1 MIKTIAHFADI
12 HVPKALDRHNEYRK
26 VLDKLYPVLEEQK
39 PDRIVVAGDTYDA
52 YIDLE
57 GEALILI
64 GEILNR
70 FARIAPVIITRGNH
84 EIRKKNRSRIDTVK
98 TITDLLQN
106 SRINYYNSSGFYED
120 DNVVWVVWDHI
131 DHRYG
136 RINTWKDMVHKKDK
150 TKTYI
155 DIFHDPIDGCQFHT
169 GYNPGN
175 KDFIKPS
182 DLKGDYSLL
191 GDIHLRQYFDFKEVE
206 LEIDDKD
213 LDKYLKDG
221 WKIA

>member
-12 HVPKALDRHNEYRK
+12 HVYKSLDRHDEYRK
-26 VLDKLYPVLEEQK
+26 VLQQVYKKLEEQK
-39 PDRIVVAGDTYDA
+39 PDRIIVAGDTYSD

-70 FARIAPVIITRGNH
+70 FAKIAPVIITRGNH

-98 TITDLLQN
+98 TVTDLLQN
-106 SRINYYNSSGFYED
+106 PKVTYYNQSGFYPD
-120 DNVVWVVWDHI
+120 DNVMWVVWDHV
-131 DHRYG
+131 DHRYNN
-136 RINTWKDMVHKKDK
+136 INPWKNITHSRDKKL
-150 TKTYI
+150 TYI
-155 DIFHDPIDGCQFHT
+155 DLYHDPIDGCVYHN

-175 KDFIKPS
+175 RTFPSPS
-182 DLKGDYSLL
+182 DFKGEFGFF
-191 GDIHLRQYFDFKEVE
+191 GDIHLRQYFNFKEVE
-206 LEIDDKD
+206 LEIDEED

-221 WKIA
+221 WKIV